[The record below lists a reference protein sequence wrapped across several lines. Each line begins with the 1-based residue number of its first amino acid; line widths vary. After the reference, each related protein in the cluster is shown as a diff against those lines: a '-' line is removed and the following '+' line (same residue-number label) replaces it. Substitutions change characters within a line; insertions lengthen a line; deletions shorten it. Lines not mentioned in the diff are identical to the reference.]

1 MGYSKEMR
9 RTKSKLESLR
19 CGLFA
24 LLRSEAGIAL
34 PTALTTTALA
44 LGLGS
49 VAAVSAISS
58 QSGSTRDMDAKLSLA
73 AADAGA
79 ERAVYRYNRVETT
92 PTAPCLTATAGQT
105 TGLAGDGW
113 CPAVTGSVDGATYSY
128 RVMPSFVDGDADAI
142 DVVSTGTSDDVSRT
156 IELSAEASSSNPFG
170 DFQVIADDGVVMD
183 SNSAIDANVASNGSF
198 TLNSNTQVCGVI
210 QVPPGASVDFNGT
223 AGQCDGYGIMNGNV
237 DLPLVN
243 QGNVVTVNSNARFF
257 GQDIRSS
264 DRVTWNPATRA
275 LSMGSN
281 SSLTLGGANYSFC
294 TLTMASNTTIYIAA
308 GANVRVYFDSPEN
321 CGQSSGVVQMN
332 LSSNSQITTT
342 GGSAAAAAFLF
353 VGSPNLA
360 TAAHLS
366 SNTSLCNFEV
376 ILYGPLTDFTLNSNT
391 NVCGGVAGKTV
402 HMDSNS
408 HVGMH
413 PGLDNFELP
422 IPTHFEPTRYVECGP
437 GTGSTPDSGC

>member
-1 MGYSKEMR
+1 MR

-19 CGLFA
+19 RGLFA

-58 QSGSTRDMDAKLSLA
+58 QSGSTRDMDTKLSLA

-92 PTAPCLTATAGQT
+92 PTAPCLTATVGQT
-105 TGLAGDGW
+105 TALAGDGW
-113 CPAVTGSVDGATYSY
+113 CPAVTGTIDGATYSY
-128 RVMPSFVDGDADAI
+128 RVVPTFVDGDAETLE
-142 DVVSTGTSDDVSRT
+142 VVSTGTSDDVSRT
-156 IELSAEASSSNPFG
+156 IELSAEATSANPFAE
-170 DFQVIADDGVVMD
+170 FEVIADDGVQMD
-183 SNSAIDANVASNGSF
+183 SNSTIDANVASNGSF

-210 QVPPGASVDFNGT
+210 QVPPGETVDFNGSSS
-223 AGQCDGYGIMNGNV
+223 QCDGYGVMTGDV

-243 QGNVVTVNSNARFF
+243 QGNVTTVNTNGRFF

-264 DRVTWNPATRA
+264 TGVTWDPASRS
-275 LSMGSN
+275 LYMNSN
-281 SSLTLGGANYSFC
+281 TSLTLGGTNYSFC
-294 TLTMASNTTIYIAA
+294 SLTMESNTTIYVAA
-308 GANVRVYFDSPEN
+308 GANIRIYFDSPEN
-321 CGQSSGVVQMN
+321 CGQSSGVVQMD

-342 GGSAAAAAFLF
+342 SGSPASAAFLF

-360 TAAHLS
+360 TAANLS

-402 HMDSNS
+402 NMDSNS
-408 HVGMH
+408 HVGTH

-422 IPTHFEPTRYVECGP
+422 MATHFEPTRYVECGP
-437 GTGSTPDSGC
+437 GTTSAPNSGC